1 MFELKPMARGIALA
15 FSGSIA
21 FSLMTAA
28 SAQAPAQPAQTGQT
42 LERAVVTG
50 TRIVSEGA
58 ESASPM
64 QQITTKAIEETGA
77 INIQNV
83 LIQNP
88 TVGTP
93 TQTRSNSNF
102 QNSGAGVSTVNLRN
116 LGDDRTLCWSMAGGT
131 YPASPRHLRWT

>member
-83 LIQNP
+83 L
-88 TVGTP
+88 
-93 TQTRSNSNF
+93 
-102 QNSGAGVSTVNLRN
+102 
-116 LGDDRTLCWSMAGGT
+116 
-131 YPASPRHLRWT
+131 